1 MSEIGDS
8 TLPPARAMTQPSSST
23 RTVDAG
29 GTTSG
34 GRAYGVASVVGAS
47 IVPAWALIATIAG
60 SLTTLAWLPVL
71 LVYVIPYNLV
81 YSVLLVAATTL
92 GIVATRRRPGRRLG
106 QAGLIIIA
114 IQVIAVVGF
123 TVWALIDHVPA

>member
-1 MSEIGDS
+1 
-8 TLPPARAMTQPSSST
+8 MTRPSSNT
-23 RTVDAG
+23 RTVDTG
-29 GTTSG
+29 RTTSG
-34 GRAYGVASVVGAS
+34 GRAFGVASVVGAS

-60 SLTTLAWLPVL
+60 GLTTLAWLPVL

-81 YSVLLVAATTL
+81 YSVLLVAATGL

-114 IQVIAVVGF
+114 VQVIAVVAF
-123 TVWALIDHVPA
+123 TVWALVDRVPA